1 MFPKGM
7 KSKKDVEEI
16 VVLTKNLEEAQRLF
30 KEKPSGY
37 HPNDLAVAV
46 QKAKRIRDA
55 EVNTIRSSFFVI
67 GGKDK
72 HVQG

>member
-7 KSKKDVEEI
+7 KSKADVDQVI
-16 VVLTKNLEEAQRLF
+16 SLTKNLEATQRLF
-30 KEKPSGY
+30 KEKPPGY

-55 EVNTIRSSFFVI
+55 EVNVIRSSFFVI
-67 GGKDK
+67 GGKDN
-72 HVQG
+72 HA